1 MKIESNDRKSY
12 ISIEYAD
19 CEIERY
25 PSVCVAI
32 TVQDG
37 DFKGYNK
44 DVWIELDLLK
54 DFIDNLKILEKTR
67 RGSASMNSMSPEE
80 FQIKIETYDL
90 SGHMILNYKIS
101 QYAHLM
107 PKTNIISLTGGFE
120 LDVSFFIN
128 IISDFTHLADEQ
140 NYPPPKYPFIKE

>member
-1 MKIESNDRKSY
+1 MEIESNDGKSY
-12 ISIEYAD
+12 LIIEYVD

-32 TVQDG
+32 TVQDR
-37 DFKGYNK
+37 DFKGFNN

-54 DFIDNLKILEKTR
+54 DFINNLKTLEKTR

-80 FQIKIETYDL
+80 FQLKIETYDL

-101 QYAHLM
+101 QYTHRM
-107 PKTNIISLTGGFE
+107 PTNIISLTGGFE
-120 LDVSFFIN
+120 MDVSFFLN
-128 IISDFTHLADEQ
+128 IISDFTHLANEQ
-140 NYPPPKYPFIKE
+140 YYPPPKYPFIKE